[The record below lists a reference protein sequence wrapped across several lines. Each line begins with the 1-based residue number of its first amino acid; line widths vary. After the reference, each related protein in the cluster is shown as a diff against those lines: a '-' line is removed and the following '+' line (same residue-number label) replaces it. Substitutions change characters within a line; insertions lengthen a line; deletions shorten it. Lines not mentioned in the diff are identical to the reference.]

1 MNSNA
6 VIGTSVARRDLPQ
19 KLTGEAKYTSDIY
32 LPGMLVGKV
41 VRSPHP
47 HARILSID
55 TSAAESLPG
64 VHAVLTPFDAPGGRL
79 APDLPILDTGGALCG
94 RRGGC
99 GCGG

>member
-47 HARILSID
+47 HARIVGID
-55 TSAAESLPG
+55 ASAAEGLPG
-64 VHAVLTPFDAPGGRL
+64 VHASSDAV
-79 APDLPILDTGGALCG
+79 
-94 RRGGC
+94 
-99 GCGG
+99 